1 MRKLA
6 VLLCVL
12 ALLPLAACQA
22 ASAPTG
28 PIIVYS
34 DVDPTSAAALMAA
47 FTEQTGVEVTLTW
60 QTPAFIARTV
70 GQEDDPC
77 QLVLMSPDGL
87 AQMEQ
92 LSDDGRLVRG
102 IDTQGLPWQLCGEG
116 YAGLGG
122 RTWVL
127 LSNTELVGDKI
138 PDSIFDLNDYGPGT
152 AGLPDPT
159 DDPLYL
165 AAILGNYDAVL
176 AMAFA
181 VETVQNGVTLS
192 PSARSVADLVGSGRL
207 ALAVTTYEAAK
218 SQADRGRP
226 VVIRIPDQGE
236 GEMGTVIVPH
246 TVAMVRGR
254 SENDPRVAQLA
265 QWLTQADAENR
276 MIEMGL
282 VDLSVRQPLEQTGE
296 PIRLVR
302 QRVGE
307 TLAGAPALMSKLA
320 QQLG

>member
-1 MRKLA
+1 M
-6 VLLCVL
+6 
-12 ALLPLAACQA
+12 
-22 ASAPTG
+22 
-28 PIIVYS
+28 
-34 DVDPTSAAALMAA
+34 
-47 FTEQTGVEVTLTW
+47 
-60 QTPAFIARTV
+60 
-70 GQEDDPC
+70 
-77 QLVLMSPDGL
+77 
-87 AQMEQ
+87 
-92 LSDDGRLVRG
+92 
-102 IDTQGLPWQLCGEG
+102 
-116 YAGLGG
+116 
-122 RTWVL
+122 
-127 LSNTELVGDKI
+127 
-138 PDSIFDLNDYGPGT
+138 
-152 AGLPDPT
+152 
-159 DDPLYL
+159 
-165 AAILGNYDAVL
+165 
-176 AMAFA
+176 
-181 VETVQNGVTLS
+181 
-192 PSARSVADLVGSGRL
+192 GSGRL